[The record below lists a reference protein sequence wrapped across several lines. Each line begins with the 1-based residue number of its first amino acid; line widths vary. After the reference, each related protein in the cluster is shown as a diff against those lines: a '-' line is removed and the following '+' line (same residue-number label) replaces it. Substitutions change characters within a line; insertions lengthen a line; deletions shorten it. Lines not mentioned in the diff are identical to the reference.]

1 MRDHIHPKESALLSA
16 PIVRER
22 LSGCRLALHNLMRNL
37 ARDGDMGLIGGFQTP
52 GPQRAAGKKKAR
64 RGAALSNGL
73 TDTGSVLQ
81 VEETASLALYAR
93 TPLNTI
99 ETF

>member
-1 MRDHIHPKESALLSA
+1 MGIWGRSAVFKPRQVA
-16 PIVRER
+16 GP
-22 LSGCRLALHNLMRNL
+22 GRLAGRL
-37 ARDGDMGLIGGFQTP
+37 AKN
-52 GPQRAAGKKKAR
+52 AGEKKAR

-81 VEETASLALYAR
+81 VEETASVALYAR

>member
-1 MRDHIHPKESALLSA
+1 MSIWGQFAQFKGPPGNGALG
-16 PIVRER
+16 E
-22 LSGCRLALHNLMRNL
+22 
-37 ARDGDMGLIGGFQTP
+37 
-52 GPQRAAGKKKAR
+52 KKAR

-81 VEETASLALYAR
+81 VEETALLALYAR
-93 TPLNTI
+93 ALLKTI

>member
-1 MRDHIHPKESALLSA
+1 
-16 PIVRER
+16 
-22 LSGCRLALHNLMRNL
+22 
-37 ARDGDMGLIGGFQTP
+37 MGMIGGFQTLSHSRTAGLARQAVSP
-52 GPQRAAGKKKAR
+52 GQKKAR

-81 VEETASLALYAR
+81 VEETASVALYAR
-93 TPLNTI
+93 AHLKTI